1 MIRSTAW
8 TIDTGMSQT
17 DMVVPK
23 RGQFTL
29 AKTDEWVVYSS
40 GLERL
45 SKVEKECPY
54 SMSV

>member
-1 MIRSTAW
+1 VIRSTAW